1 MISSMTGFGR
11 SEWADDTIKL
21 TVEMKSVNSKYL
33 DLNLKMPRKFN
44 IFEGNIRT
52 LLKSFAS
59 RGKIDLYISYE
70 DLSESQKS
78 LRFNET
84 LASEYL
90 KYYRMITEKFG
101 IVDDIRTSVIA
112 RCPDVLVLEEQD
124 TDEDALWNK
133 LNTVLSDAFASFKE
147 SRLKEGAALRLN
159 ILEKLD
165 DMQRLADYI
174 ESMMPLIISEYK
186 SKLEER
192 VKEFLEN
199 SSIDEGRIA
208 AEVTIFSDKTAI
220 DEELVRLKTHIKN
233 MKDILTKGGEVGRN
247 LDFLAQEM
255 NRESNT
261 ILSKSSNIDVT
272 NCGIELK
279 TCIEKIREQV
289 QNIE

>member
-220 DEELVRLKTHIKN
+220 DEELVRLKTNIKN